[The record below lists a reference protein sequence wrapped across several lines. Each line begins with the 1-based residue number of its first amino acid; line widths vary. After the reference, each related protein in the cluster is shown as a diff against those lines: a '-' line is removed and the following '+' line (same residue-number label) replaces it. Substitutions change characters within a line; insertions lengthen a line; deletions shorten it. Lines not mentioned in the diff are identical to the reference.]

1 MRYLV
6 TGGAGFIGSHLADA
20 LIKRGQVRA
29 YDNLSNGKRE
39 FLAHLEGKE
48 GFEFVQA
55 DIHEPEKLLAA
66 MKGVDFVFH
75 LAANP
80 DIRFGTANTDIDLKQ
95 GTLSTY
101 YVLDAMRKAGV
112 KNIAFS
118 SSQTVYG
125 DPTVAKVPESYG
137 PMVPIS
143 LYGAAKLAAEGL
155 VTAYAHT
162 FETRAWIFRF
172 ANVIGPRSN
181 HGVIPDFV
189 AKLRKD
195 SKALEILGDGTQ
207 SKSYLLV
214 EDVVEAMLF
223 AVDRSRDPVT
233 ILNFGTDDW
242 VSVARIGGIVVEE
255 CNLKDVKFNFTGGK
269 RGWKGD
275 VPRIMLDTSK
285 MSALGWKPRH
295 SSEDAVR
302 AVSRA
307 LATASSAPPT
317 NQAR

>member
-6 TGGAGFIGSHLADA
+6 TGGAGFIGSYLVDA
-20 LIKRGQVRA
+20 LAPKNQVRV

-39 FLAHLEGKE
+39 FIAHHIGKP
-48 GFEFVQA
+48 GFEFVHA

-66 MKGVDFVFH
+66 MEGVDFVYH

-80 DIRFGTANTDIDLKQ
+80 DIRFGTANTDFDLRQ

-101 YVLDAMRKAGV
+101 NVLEAMRKAGV
-112 KNIAFS
+112 KKIAFS

-125 DPTVAKVPESYG
+125 DPTVARVPESFG

-143 LYGAAKLAAEGL
+143 LYGASKLAAEAL

-162 FETRAWIFRF
+162 FDMQAWIFRF
-172 ANVIGPRSN
+172 ANVIGSRSN
-181 HGVIPDFV
+181 HGVIPDFIK
-189 AKLRKD
+189 KLEND

-214 EDVVEAMLF
+214 EEVVEAMLHGV
-223 AVDRSRDPVT
+223 AHSKEPVN
-233 ILNFGTDDW
+233 IINLGTDDW
-242 VSVARIGGIVVEE
+242 VSVARIAEIVVEE
-255 CNLKDVKFNFTGGK
+255 VGLKGVELRFTGGK

-275 VPRIMLDTSK
+275 VPRIMLETSK
-285 MSALGWKPRH
+285 MKALGWKPRH
-295 SSEDAVR
+295 GSEDAVR
-302 AVSRA
+302 SVARA
-307 LATASSAPPT
+307 MAKG
-317 NQAR
+317 AR

>member
-1 MRYLV
+1 MRHLI
-6 TGGAGFIGSHLADA
+6 TGGAGFIGSHLADI
-20 LIKRGQVRA
+20 LVKKGGVRV

-39 FLAHLEGKE
+39 FIAHHLGKP
-48 GFEFVQA
+48 GFEFVHA
-55 DIHEPEKLLAA
+55 DIHEPERLLAA
-66 MKGVDFVFH
+66 MDGVDFVFH

-80 DIRFGTANTDIDLKQ
+80 DIRFGTANTDVDLKQ

-101 YVLDAMRKAGV
+101 HVLEAMRKSGV
-112 KNIAFS
+112 KKIAFS

-125 DPTVAKVPESYG
+125 DPTVARVPESYG

-162 FETRAWIFRF
+162 FETQAWIFRF

-195 SKALEILGDGTQ
+195 PKELEILGDGTQ
-207 SKSYLLV
+207 SKSYLTV
-214 EDVVEAMLF
+214 EDTAEAMVF
-223 AVDRSRDPVT
+223 AVEKSREPVS

-242 VSVARIGGIVVEE
+242 VSVARIAEIVVEE
-255 CNLKDVKFNFTGGK
+255 CGLKDVKLNFTGGK

-285 MSALGWKPRH
+285 MSALGWKPKH

-302 AVSRA
+302 AVARA
-307 LATASSAPPT
+307 LAK
-317 NQAR
+317 AR